1 MKLSAK
7 AALLCGLAVELFV
20 FVFFYSIGERPL
32 TALSSAKAG
41 SRPLVL
47 LDAGHG
53 GEDGGACGEDGT
65 LEKDVNVA
73 ITNALGDLLS
83 FCGCRVSYTRTD
95 DRSIGEGDTVR
106 ERKVSDMHARLA
118 LYDAADLAISVH
130 QNKFGSAS
138 CRGAQFFYGAVSPE
152 SRVLAETMRSQFVTL
167 LQPDNTRELKPG
179 GDNVFLL
186 YKTVTPAVLAECGF
200 LSNPDELCQLKTDAY
215 RKSVAFALAAGI
227 LQYLS

>member
-7 AALLCGLAVELFV
+7 AALLCGITVELIV

-32 TALSSAKAG
+32 TALSSTEAAA
-41 SRPLVL
+41 RPLVL

-73 ITNALGDLLS
+73 VTNALGELLT

-95 DRSIGEGDTVR
+95 DRSIGQGDTVR
-106 ERKVSDMHARLA
+106 ERKVSDMHARLT
-118 LYDAADLAISVH
+118 LYDAADLVVSVH

-152 SRVLAETMRSQFVTL
+152 SRVLAETMRTQFVTL

-186 YKTVTPAVLAECGF
+186 YKTTSPAVLAECGF
-200 LSNPDELCQLKTDAY
+200 LSNPDELRHLKSDDY
-215 RKSVAFALAAGI
+215 QRSVAFALAAGV